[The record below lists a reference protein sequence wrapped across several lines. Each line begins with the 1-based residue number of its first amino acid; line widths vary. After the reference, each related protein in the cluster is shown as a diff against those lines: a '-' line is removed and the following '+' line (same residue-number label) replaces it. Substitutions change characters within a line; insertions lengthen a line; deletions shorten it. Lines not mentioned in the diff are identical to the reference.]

1 MKKTFIGPILGVLGA
16 AIIAALFIYFY
27 VSLNRMDKSITALQT
42 AIIDNS
48 SKTAEIV
55 NFFNSNLNAQ
65 AAK

>member
-16 AIIAALFIYFY
+16 AIIAAIFIYFY
-27 VSLNRMDKSITALQT
+27 VSLNRMDKSIMSLQN
-42 AIIDNS
+42 AIISNS
-48 SKTAEIV
+48 NKTAEIV